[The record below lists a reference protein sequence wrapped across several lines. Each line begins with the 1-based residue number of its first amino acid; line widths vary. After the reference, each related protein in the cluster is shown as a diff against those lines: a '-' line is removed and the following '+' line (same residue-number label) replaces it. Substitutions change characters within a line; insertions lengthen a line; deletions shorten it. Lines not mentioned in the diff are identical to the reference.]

1 MRLKIYYDTTA
12 MNAIKAIFLCT
23 VSDVNLKFPPKLP
36 SHDSPSR
43 HKHCLWAAGLTRC
56 LSLTVFFSQEGGSL
70 VDSTGV
76 LRLPFYTA
84 WLELNQKE
92 VTLDL

>member
-1 MRLKIYYDTTA
+1 MTALPDT
-12 MNAIKAIFLCT
+12 IKHLA
-23 VSDVNLKFPPKLP
+23 
-36 SHDSPSR
+36 R
-43 HKHCLWAAGLTRC
+43 LWAAGLTRC

-76 LRLPFYTA
+76 LRLPLYTA